1 MVCEGV
7 RNEQAGRCVCPGAV
21 GEGEREGL
29 SEGLV
34 CLAGK
39 GLERVYLG

>member
-21 GEGEREGL
+21 EESEQGGL
-29 SEGLV
+29 SEGVV
-34 CLAGK
+34 CLASK
-39 GLERVYLG
+39 GLERV